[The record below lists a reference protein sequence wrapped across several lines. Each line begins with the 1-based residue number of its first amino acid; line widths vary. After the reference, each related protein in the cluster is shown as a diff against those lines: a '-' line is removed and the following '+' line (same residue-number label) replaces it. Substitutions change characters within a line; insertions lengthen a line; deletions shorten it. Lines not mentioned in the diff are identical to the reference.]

1 MPEGD
6 PEGLAEAEGLAVRLA
21 DPLPVSVDELV
32 AVEEKVAVGD
42 VLWVRVRVP
51 VGVPEAEG
59 DPVTD
64 PLAEA
69 VRLSDPEPEPL

>member
-1 MPEGD
+1 
-6 PEGLAEAEGLAVRLA
+6 
-21 DPLPVSVDELV
+21 
-32 AVEEKVAVGD
+32 
-42 VLWVRVRVP
+42 VRVL
-51 VGVPEAEG
+51 VGEPEAEG